1 MKQAKPR
8 DVQEQLLGE
17 LETWGATHQLLL
29 AAAPAMLGSANR
41 GAEDSG
47 ASLAEMLPHPAADSL
62 EPHKTTTA
70 CRSIRSLDRLL
81 LVHLQPRIQSG
92 QHALNLSC
100 ATQIHP
106 TWVPFPICARSTT
119 LTPSTPDL
127 RAPLP
132 LHTKRSS
139 MLAATRLQR
148 ERLRS
153 RLEAQL
159 RRRNG
164 AHQSSSS
171 TTLSSLWLSR
181 TCSG

>member
-1 MKQAKPR
+1 MCRYHQ
-8 DVQEQLLGE
+8 DYTE
-17 LETWGATHQLLL
+17 LETWKATHQLLL
-29 AAAPAMLGSANR
+29 AAAPALDPNR

-62 EPHKTTTA
+62 EPHETTTA

-81 LVHLQPRIQSG
+81 LVHLQHRTQSG
-92 QHALNLSC
+92 HHALNPSC

-106 TWVPFPICARSTT
+106 PWVSLPTCARSTT
-119 LTPSTPDL
+119 STLSTPDL

-132 LHTKRSS
+132 LRIRRSS
-139 MLAATRLQR
+139 MPAATRSNR
-148 ERLRS
+148 KRLRS
-153 RLEAQL
+153 KLEAQL

-164 AHQSSSS
+164 ARQSSSS
-171 TTLSSLWLSR
+171 TTLSSSWLSR